1 MNIFGLEDPDLVK
14 VDEEVTRCNVDDWQ
28 RRISIYN
35 TENES
40 GSAADVAS
48 AQVRQVCVQELAMLC
63 WNRRVWRVSTPHT
76 KAGMQTIDLLREF

>member
-14 VDEEVTRCNVDDWQ
+14 VDEEVTRCTVDNWQ

-35 TENES
+35 TENET

-48 AQVRQVCVQELAMLC
+48 AQVRRALYIHCAE
-63 WNRRVWRVSTPHT
+63 
-76 KAGMQTIDLLREF
+76 